1 MFTAIIVTFIIGYVF
16 IVLEHNIHVDKAA
29 TALVTGILC
38 WIFLIFGGE
47 SLSALQITPV
57 GEPLLTGE
65 GFEKGMEHSIVATI
79 GEIAQVL
86 FFLLAS
92 MTSIVL
98 IDAHQGF
105 SVITERIKADNIK
118 KLYWTIGVI
127 TFCLSLVLDN
137 MSTSILM
144 IALVSKLIPKKE
156 MLWLFGGMIVIA
168 ANLGGAASPIGD
180 TTTIYLWLQNT
191 IDTTGIIKMVFIPAF
206 VALLAT
212 LFVGSMFLKSSDE
225 LAEKAGGNENE
236 PHIPHWEK
244 TTFFIVG
251 LGSLLSVPVLKLLFN
266 IPPFMGMLLTLGLL
280 WVISERIGRK
290 REEDDRHALSVT
302 RALKAIDTN
311 SILFF
316 LGILMAVAALQTAGH
331 LGLLSAW
338 LGDVFPNMYAQ
349 NIIIGCL
356 SAVMDNV
363 PLVVAATKMYSLEVY
378 PTGHDFWNLLAF
390 CAGTGGSI
398 LIIGSAAGIAL
409 MGILKIPFFWYFKR
423 ITMLATIAYVVGIA
437 MYALMSSIF

>member
-1 MFTAIIVTFIIGYVF
+1 MFTAILIAFIVGYVL
-16 IVLEHNIHVDKAA
+16 IVLEHNIHIDKAA
-29 TALVTGILC
+29 TALVTGIIC
-38 WIFLIFGGE
+38 WIFVIFGGE
-47 SLSALQITPV
+47 SIVNVTQFGTPS
-57 GEPLLTGE
+57 GA
-65 GFEKGMEHSIVATI
+65 GFDHDLEHYIIFTL

-98 IDAHQGF
+98 IDAHEGF
-105 SVITERIKADNIK
+105 SIITERIKANNIK
-118 KLYWTIGVI
+118 KLYWTIGII

-144 IALVSKLIPKKE
+144 IALISKLIPKKE
-156 MLWLFGGMIVIA
+156 LLWLFGGMIVIA
-168 ANLGGAASPIGD
+168 ANLGGACSPIGD

-191 IDTTGIIKMVFIPAF
+191 IDTTGIIKMVFVPAF
-206 VALLAT
+206 VALVTT

-225 LAEKAGGNENE
+225 LAETSKTDGLD

-251 LGSLLSVPVLKLLFN
+251 LGSLLSVPVLKLLFD
-266 IPPFMGMLLTLGLL
+266 IPPFMGMLLTLGML
-280 WVISERIGRK
+280 WVVSERFGKNRDH
-290 REEDDRHALSVT
+290 EEKHALSVT
-302 RALKAIDTN
+302 SALKTIDTN

-331 LGLLSAW
+331 LGILSAW
-338 LGDVFPNMYAQ
+338 LSQTFPNMYAQ
-349 NIIIGCL
+349 NIIIGGL

-363 PLVVAATKMYSLEVY
+363 PLVVAATKMYFIKAGTPY
-378 PTGHDFWNLLAF
+378 AHGGDFWNLLAF
-390 CAGTGGSI
+390 CAGTGGSL

-409 MGILKIPFFWYFKR
+409 MGILKIPFFWYAKR
-423 ITMLATIAYVVGIA
+423 ISFLALIAYVVGIA
-437 MYALMSSIF
+437 MYAVMTTIM